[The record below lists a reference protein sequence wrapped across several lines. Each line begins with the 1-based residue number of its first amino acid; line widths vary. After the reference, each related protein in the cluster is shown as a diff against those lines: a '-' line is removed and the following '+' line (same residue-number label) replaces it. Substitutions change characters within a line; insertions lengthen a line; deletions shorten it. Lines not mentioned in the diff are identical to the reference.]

1 MALKN
6 YSTIV
11 DDIQDYLGS
20 NATDFTDALMLKW
33 VPQGLSELSGYCPH
47 IVREIF
53 PTTSTSKE
61 LDISEIKDLLWI
73 DALEYKVGQSTRQWR
88 NFTRHY
94 GTVISMEIEAT
105 PQDADTGIDTDEAL
119 TAGETT
125 IDCDA
130 DATDDI
136 PVGTIIRIES
146 ELYYVTGTGT
156 TLTVVAGYG
165 RSTQT
170 THTTNQD
177 IYIPELAY
185 LYCAKT
191 HKLPAVATIVGAA
204 TANYTAGVLTINVD
218 GLTSTGTI
226 EAGTTFTIASD
237 GTTTHYTLLDDTVL
251 SGGAGN
257 FVFTPALAEDILENV
272 VVSCDNSTMT
282 PALETLL
289 IDLVAARCALSI
301 STKFIQGI
309 PQSGRNPF
317 RDYMTWW
324 QQQLG
329 ITLQKLQNESLK
341 YRKPHAILPRS

>member
-1 MALKN
+1 MALK
-6 YSTIV
+6 SHADIT
-11 DDIQDYLGS
+11 DDIQDYLGG
-20 NATDFTDALMLKW
+20 NTTDSTDALLIKYIT
-33 VPQGLSELSGYCPH
+33 QGLNELSGYCPH
-47 IVREIF
+47 IIRETF
-53 PTTSTSKE
+53 PTTDGSKE

-73 DALEYKVGQSTRQWR
+73 DALEYKVEQSTREWR

-94 GTVISMEIEAT
+94 STMVSMEIDDA
-105 PQDADTGIDTDEAL
+105 PVDADTGIDTDEAL
-119 TAGETT
+119 TAGETD

-177 IYIPELAY
+177 IYIPQLAY

-204 TANYTAGVLTINVD
+204 TADYTAGVLTINVD

-289 IDLVAARCALSI
+289 IDLVTARCALSV